1 MFVCGGPCLLLFGFV
16 VWVGCVIDCVGLV
29 CVRVGVRFGKF
40 GLGWCVWL
48 FLVDCRFGLIG
59 LVCLCGLIIWSLGL

>member
-16 VWVGCVIDCVGLV
+16 VWVGCVVDCVGLV

-40 GLGWCVWL
+40 GLG
-48 FLVDCRFGLIG
+48 
-59 LVCLCGLIIWSLGL
+59 